1 MTTHSLFPSR
11 SGSTWRDYLPFL
23 KWLPGYTRHD
33 LLGDLMAGAVV
44 AVMLVPQSMAYALLA
59 GLPPQTGLYASLLPL
74 VIYGLLGSSRTLAV
88 GPVAI
93 VSLMTAAGA
102 SALAEPGSQAY
113 SQIALTLA
121 LLVGVVQSLMGLLRL
136 GFLVNFLSRPV
147 LSGFTNAAAIVIGFS
162 QVKHLLGYSVPRS
175 DAFWQEVWGTAA
187 RLGETN
193 LATLAI
199 GLGGMALLWLL
210 PAYAARRLQGWGLAP
225 QTALALSKGAPL
237 LAVMLASLLVW
248 MFQLDVTAGV
258 RIVGT
263 TPAGLPPLT
272 LPQLDGPTWRA
283 LLPTVLAISFV
294 GYMESISVA
303 QSLASQRREKINA
316 NQELIALGL
325 ANLGVSV
332 TGGYPVTGGF
342 SRSLVNAAAGARSG
356 LASVCTALLIGL
368 TLAAFT
374 PLFYYLPQAIL
385 AAIILIAVFH
395 LFDLATARRAWRYSR
410 RDGLAW
416 LATFAAVL
424 GLGIEVGILLGA
436 GLSLALHLWRTS
448 TPHVAIVGRLDQ
460 SEIYR
465 NVLRHPVQTW
475 PSVLALRV
483 DESLYFANTQFLEKT
498 VLGLVADR
506 PEVRHLVLIGAAI
519 NEIDFSALEVLEK
532 LAGELDAAGVALHL
546 AAIKGPVMDR
556 LHAIGFV
563 RHLGADRFHLTTHA
577 AMRALGYAPT

>member
-1 MTTHSLFPSR
+1 MTIPGLASSR
-11 SGSTWRDYLPFL
+11 SRPTWRVHLSFL
-23 KWLPGYTRHD
+23 SWLPGYTRHD

-74 VIYGLLGSSRTLAV
+74 ALYGLLGSSRTLAV

-93 VSLMTAAGA
+93 VSLMVAAGA
-102 SALAEPGSQAY
+102 GALAEPGSPAY
-113 SQIALTLA
+113 SQTALTLA
-121 LLVGVVQSLMGLLRL
+121 LLVGVTQSVMGLLRL
-136 GFLVNFLSRPV
+136 GFLVNFLSHPV
-147 LSGFTNAAAIVIGFS
+147 LAGFTNAAAIVIGFS

-175 DAFWQEVWGTAA
+175 DAFWQEVVWTAA
-187 RLGETN
+187 RVGETN
-193 LATLAI
+193 LITLAI
-199 GLGGMALLWLL
+199 GVAGIALLWRL
-210 PAYAARRLQGWGLAP
+210 PPYAAGRLQRWGLTP
-225 QTALALSKGAPL
+225 QTALAISKGTPL
-237 LAVMLASLLVW
+237 LAVALASLVVW
-248 MFQLDVTAGV
+248 TFQLDVTAGV

-272 LPQLDGPTWRA
+272 LAPFDGAVWRA
-283 LLPTVLAISFV
+283 LLPTALAISFV

-303 QSLASQRREKINA
+303 QSLASKRREKINA

-325 ANLGVSV
+325 ANLGASF

-342 SRSLVNAAAGARSG
+342 SRSLVNDAAGARSG
-356 LASVCTALLIGL
+356 LASILTALLIGL
-368 TLAAFT
+368 TLVAFT

-385 AAIILIAVFH
+385 AAIILVAVAN
-395 LFDLATARRAWRYSR
+395 LFDLQSARRAWRYSR

-416 LATFAAVL
+416 LATFTAVL
-424 GLGIEVGILLGA
+424 GLGIEVGILIGA

-448 TPHVAIVGRLDQ
+448 TPHVAIVGRLGQ

-475 PSVLALRV
+475 PAVVAVRV
-483 DESLYFANTQFLEKT
+483 DESLYFANTQFLEET

-506 PEVRHLVLIGAAI
+506 PEVKHLVLIGAAI

-532 LAGELDAAGVALHL
+532 LAGELASAGVELHL

-563 RHLGADRFHLTTHA
+563 DHLGAHRFHLTTHD
-577 AMRALGYAPT
+577 AMRALGYI